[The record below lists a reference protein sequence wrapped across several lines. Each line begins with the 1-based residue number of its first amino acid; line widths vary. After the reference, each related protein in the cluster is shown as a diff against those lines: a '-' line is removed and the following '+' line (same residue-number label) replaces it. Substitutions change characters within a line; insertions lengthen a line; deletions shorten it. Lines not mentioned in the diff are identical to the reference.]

1 MTPYSKLNSQ
11 GNDFIFVEK
20 HFLKNELSIDVIKN
34 YSSRSNIGCDQFFIV
49 DAADKK
55 NIRCKVYNQDGTI
68 ACQCGNGLRATMLY
82 LKKKYNLKS
91 TNIIICETS
100 YYAEIINNLIS
111 VDMGPP
117 TYIKCPENNNKNLH
131 LSNTGIVIT
140 AESLSHNLKFSFI
153 PLSIGNEHCV
163 VFSKNCHTNKDT
175 ISKIIEDIF
184 GYEMNIGFIE
194 NTDEFLNNDNVIVN
208 LTVNERGAGYT
219 LSCGSGATAAAI
231 CLFTL
236 SELHNKRIVETDKI
250 TIQQQ
255 GGLLEVT
262 KNDRLNSFQ
271 LIGPSS
277 FDGEGYL
284 D

>member
-20 HFLKNELSIDVIKN
+20 HLLKNELSIDAIKK
-34 YSSRSNIGCDQFFIV
+34 YSNRSNIGCDQFFII
-49 DAADKK
+49 DATDKK
-55 NIRCKVYNQDGTI
+55 NIRCEVYNQDGTI

-82 LKKKYNLKS
+82 LNIKYNLQN
-91 TNIIICETS
+91 TNIIICENS
-100 YYAEIINNLIS
+100 YYAQILNNLIS
-111 VDMGPP
+111 VDMGLP
-117 TYIKCPENNNKNLH
+117 TYIKCPVNNDKNLH
-131 LSNTGIVIT
+131 LSNNGTVILV
-140 AESLSHNLKFSFI
+140 ESLSHNLKFSFI
-153 PLSIGNEHCV
+153 PIFIGNEHSV
-163 VFSKNCHTNKDT
+163 VFSKNCQTNKDI
-175 ISKIIEDIF
+175 ISSIIENIF
-184 GYEMNIGFIE
+184 GHEMNVGFIE
-194 NTDEFLNNDNVIVN
+194 NTDEFLSNDNVIIN

-219 LSCGSGATAAAI
+219 ESCGSGATAAAI

-236 SELHNKRIVETDKI
+236 SELHNKQSVKGDKI

-255 GGLLEVT
+255 GGLLEVS
-262 KNDRLNSFQ
+262 KNASSNSFQ